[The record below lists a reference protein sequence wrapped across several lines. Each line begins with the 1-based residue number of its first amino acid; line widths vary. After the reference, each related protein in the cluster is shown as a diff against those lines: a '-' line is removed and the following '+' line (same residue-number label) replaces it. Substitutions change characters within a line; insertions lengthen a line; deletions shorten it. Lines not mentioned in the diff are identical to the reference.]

1 MTAVLETK
9 KVTKES
15 MTAKRSE
22 TARNHVK
29 KGNAKERAL
38 EKYRHLQ
45 RLGLT
50 PYFDGA
56 TIDLH
61 RERPSVVFIPKTET
75 IVEVENGQLLDFLK
89 GQGVQRILVDAQFP
103 SNAEVLSEIS
113 KVGIEVYLLKRTTTL
128 PAFRKSLENKHK
140 LTIPKND
147 YNDAILL
154 AFVKPKFW
162 KQVDWRYIECWNYM
176 ALWRDA
182 DKEFRRF
189 DNRIK
194 TYPKLRQDKEVMSQ
208 FEEVQVRR
216 ENAARRFIQVVQ
228 SFYQEIDDLFQR
240 LGIEKD
246 PIAKAYCCEI
256 ILEMQGYRKFK
267 WFLKKAG
274 IGFPL
279 PMLLKSRQGRKVYIY
294 DKRLRHAL
302 HQLTLKVYHLD
313 PYDDADKRKIPKK
326 MFKLAKRIWNW
337 WQKMIGDGR
346 VGEAL
351 GVAGPSREGRVDH
364 FETRHRTGSLQK
376 QGDNLRDGTF
386 QGPRHPA
393 DRRSLH
399 PTNPP
404 LFPLILTNSPRL
416 WAPYLTPQS
425 QSSTSDVINL

>member
-1 MTAVLETK
+1 MAETVVSRVRKAK
-9 KVTKES
+9 KSRVTKSPKTPKVKGKRE
-15 MTAKRSE
+15 TIAKQ
-22 TARNHVK
+22 TTRNHERKKKEVTEK
-29 KGNAKERAL
+29 AETIIRKGNAQERAL
-38 EKYRHLQ
+38 EMYHQLQ

-50 PYFDGA
+50 PYFDSA

-103 SNAEVLSEIS
+103 NNAEVLSEIN
-113 KVGIEVYLLKRTTTL
+113 KAGIEVYLLKRTTTL
-128 PAFRKSLENKHK
+128 SAFRKSLENKHD
-140 LTIPKND
+140 LSVPKND

-176 ALWRDA
+176 VLWRDA
-182 DKEFRRF
+182 EKEFRRF

-216 ENAARRFIQVVQ
+216 ENAARTFIQVVQ
-228 SFYQEIDDLFQR
+228 SFYPEIDDLFQR

-279 PMLLKSRQGRKVYIY
+279 PTLLKSRQGRKVYIY

-302 HQLTLKVYHLD
+302 HQLMLKVYHLN
-313 PYDDADKRKIPKK
+313 PYENADRRKIQKK
-326 MFKLAKRIWNW
+326 MFKLVKRIWNW
-337 WQKMIGDGR
+337 WQRQRMMGDGR

-351 GVAGPSREGRVDH
+351 GVAGPSRKGR
-364 FETRHRTGSLQK
+364 G
-376 QGDNLRDGTF
+376 
-386 QGPRHPA
+386 
-393 DRRSLH
+393 
-399 PTNPP
+399 
-404 LFPLILTNSPRL
+404 LT
-416 WAPYLTPQS
+416 Y
-425 QSSTSDVINL
+425 

>member
-1 MTAVLETK
+1 MTERVVLEAKKAKKKSRTTK
-9 KVTKES
+9 SPKTPKVKGKKE
-15 MTAKRSE
+15 TIAKQ
-22 TARNHVK
+22 TARNHERKKKEVTEK
-29 KGNAKERAL
+29 AETIIRKGNAKDKAL
-38 EKYRHLQ
+38 ELYHQLQ
-45 RLGLT
+45 QLELT

-216 ENAARRFIQVVQ
+216 ENAARRFVQ
-228 SFYQEIDDLFQR
+228 EVIKHYPEIGKLFQR

-246 PIAKAYCCEI
+246 PIAMAYCCEI
-256 ILEMQGYRKFK
+256 ILEMQGYQKFS

-274 IGFPL
+274 VGFPL
-279 PMLLKSRQGRKVYIY
+279 MTFPRKRRRQGSLFIH
-294 DKRLRHAL
+294 DGRLLYAL
-302 HQLTLKVYHLD
+302 EQLAIKVYHIPIVD
-313 PYDDADKRKIPKK
+313 RKKVRKK
-326 MFKLAKRIWNW
+326 TFKLAKRIWNW
-337 WQKMIGDGR
+337 WQRQRTISDDR

-351 GVAGPSREGRVDH
+351 GWELVLSKREG
-364 FETRHRTGSLQK
+364 
-376 QGDNLRDGTF
+376 
-386 QGPRHPA
+386 
-393 DRRSLH
+393 
-399 PTNPP
+399 
-404 LFPLILTNSPRL
+404 
-416 WAPYLTPQS
+416 
-425 QSSTSDVINL
+425 

>member
-9 KVTKES
+9 EVTKES
-15 MTAKRSE
+15 RTTKRSE
-22 TARNHVK
+22 TTRNHVK

-61 RERPSVVFIPKTET
+61 RERPSVVFIPKTES

-128 PAFRKSLENKHK
+128 PAFRKSLENNHK
-140 LTIPKND
+140 LSIPKND

-154 AFVKPKFW
+154 TFVKPKFL

-176 ALWRDA
+176 VLWRDA
-182 DKEFRRF
+182 DKEYRRF

-194 TYPKLRQDKEVMSQ
+194 AYPKLRQDEDVMSQ

-216 ENAARRFIQVVQ
+216 ENAARRFVQVVQ

-246 PIAKAYCCEI
+246 PIAMAYCCEI

-267 WFLKKAG
+267 WFLKNAG

-279 PMLLKSRQGRKVYIY
+279 PMLLKSRRGRYIY

-302 HQLTLKVYHLD
+302 NQLTLKVYHLD
-313 PYDDADKRKIPKK
+313 LCNEADKRKIPKK

-337 WQKMIGDGR
+337 WQRQRTISDGR

-351 GVAGPSREGRVDH
+351 GVAGPSRKERVGAHCDPP
-364 FETRHRTGSLQK
+364 Q
-376 QGDNLRDGTF
+376 DGV
-386 QGPRHPA
+386 PA
-393 DRRSLH
+393 KAG
-399 PTNPP
+399 N
-404 LFPLILTNSPRL
+404 
-416 WAPYLTPQS
+416 AG
-425 QSSTSDVINL
+425 

>member
-1 MTAVLETK
+1 MSQTQSVRKGRREKTERKRMK
-9 KVTKES
+9 KIKEEPGEKKEE
-15 MTAKRSE
+15 MMR
-22 TARNHVK
+22 
-29 KGNAKERAL
+29 KGNTKERAL
-38 EKYRHLQ
+38 EIYHQLQ
-45 RLGLT
+45 QLGLA

-56 TIDLH
+56 TVDLH

-89 GQGVQRILVDAQFP
+89 GQGREVQRILIDAQFP

-113 KVGIEVYLLKRTTTL
+113 KAGIEVYLLKRTTTL
-128 PAFRKSLENKHK
+128 SAFRKSMENKHK
-140 LTIPKND
+140 LIISKND
-147 YNDAILL
+147 YNDAVLL

-162 KQVDWRYIECWNYM
+162 KQVDWRYIECYNYQL
-176 ALWRDA
+176 LWRDA

-194 TYPKLRQDKEVMSQ
+194 AYPKLRQDEEVMSQ

-216 ENAARRFIQVVQ
+216 ENAARRFVQ
-228 SFYQEIDDLFQR
+228 EVMKQYPEINDLFQR

-256 ILEMQGYRKFK
+256 ILEMQGYRFK

-302 HQLTLKVYHLD
+302 HQLTLKVYHLSLH
-313 PYDDADKRKIPKK
+313 DDADKRKIPKK

-351 GVAGPSREGRVDH
+351 GVAGPSRKERV
-364 FETRHRTGSLQK
+364 
-376 QGDNLRDGTF
+376 
-386 QGPRHPA
+386 
-393 DRRSLH
+393 
-399 PTNPP
+399 
-404 LFPLILTNSPRL
+404 
-416 WAPYLTPQS
+416 
-425 QSSTSDVINL
+425 

>member
-1 MTAVLETK
+1 MSQTQSVRKGRREKTERKRMK
-9 KVTKES
+9 KIEEEPGEKKEE
-15 MTAKRSE
+15 MMR
-22 TARNHVK
+22 

-38 EKYRHLQ
+38 EIYHQLQ
-45 RLGLT
+45 RLGFRIF
-50 PYFDGA
+50 FDGA
-56 TIDLH
+56 TVDLH
-61 RERPSVVFIPKTET
+61 RERPSIVFFPKTET

-89 GQGVQRILVDAQFP
+89 GQGVQRVLIDAQFP
-103 SNAEVLSEIS
+103 NNAEVLSVIS
-113 KVGIEVYLLKRTTTL
+113 MAGFLFYLLKRTTTL
-128 PAFRKSLENKHK
+128 SAFRKSLKNKHD
-140 LTIPKND
+140 LSVPKND

-194 TYPKLRQDKEVMSQ
+194 AYPKLRQDEEVMSQ

-216 ENAARRFIQVVQ
+216 ENAARRFVQVVTKH
-228 SFYQEIDDLFQR
+228 YPGIGDLIQR
-240 LGIEKD
+240 LGVEKD
-246 PIAKAYCCEI
+246 PVAMAYTGEI

-267 WFLKKAG
+267 WFLKNAG

-279 PMLLKSRQGRKVYIY
+279 PTLLKSRQGRKVYIY

-302 HQLTLKVYHLD
+302 HQLTLKVYYLN

-337 WQKMIGDGR
+337 RQRMVGDGR

-351 GVAGPSREGRVDH
+351 GVAGPSRKERV
-364 FETRHRTGSLQK
+364 
-376 QGDNLRDGTF
+376 
-386 QGPRHPA
+386 
-393 DRRSLH
+393 
-399 PTNPP
+399 
-404 LFPLILTNSPRL
+404 
-416 WAPYLTPQS
+416 
-425 QSSTSDVINL
+425 

>member
-1 MTAVLETK
+1 MPGLPLAFSPPGRRGDGKMTAVLETK
-9 KVTKES
+9 KATKES
-15 MTAKRSE
+15 RTTKRSE
-22 TARNHVK
+22 TAKNHENVR
-29 KGNAKERAL
+29 KGNAKDRAL
-38 EKYRHLQ
+38 EIYRHLQ

-50 PYFDGA
+50 PYFDSA

-75 IVEVENGQLLDFLK
+75 IVKVENGQLLDFLK
-89 GQGVQRILVDAQFP
+89 GQGVQRVLVDAQFP
-103 SNAEVLSEIS
+103 SNAEVLSEIN
-113 KVGIEVYLLKRTTTL
+113 KAGIEIYLLKRTTTL
-128 PAFRKSLENKHK
+128 SAFRKSLKNKHD
-140 LTIPKND
+140 LSVPKND

-194 TYPKLRQDKEVMSQ
+194 AYPKLRQDEGVMSQ

-228 SFYQEIDDLFQR
+228 SFYPEIDDLFQR

-246 PIAKAYCCEI
+246 PVAKAYCCEI

-279 PMLLKSRQGRKVYIY
+279 PTLLKGRQGRKVYIY

-313 PYDDADKRKIPKK
+313 LYNDADKRKIPKK
-326 MFKLAKRIWNW
+326 MFKLVLRIWNW
-337 WQKMIGDGR
+337 WQRQRMIGDGR

-351 GVAGPSREGRVDH
+351 GVSGPSLKGRVWV
-364 FETRHRTGSLQK
+364 F
-376 QGDNLRDGTF
+376 
-386 QGPRHPA
+386 
-393 DRRSLH
+393 
-399 PTNPP
+399 
-404 LFPLILTNSPRL
+404 
-416 WAPYLTPQS
+416 
-425 QSSTSDVINL
+425 

>member
-1 MTAVLETK
+1 MRPDARPVSLPRGDGGRGENMTAVLETK
-9 KVTKES
+9 KVTKKLR
-15 MTAKRSE
+15 TTKRSE

-61 RERPSVVFIPKTET
+61 RERPSVVFIPRTET

-128 PAFRKSLENKHK
+128 PAFRKSLENNHK
-140 LTIPKND
+140 LSIPKND

-176 ALWRDA
+176 VLWRDA
-182 DKEFRRF
+182 DKEYRRF

-194 TYPKLRQDKEVMSQ
+194 AYPKLRQDEGVMSQ
-208 FEEVQVRR
+208 YEEVQVRR

-228 SFYQEIDDLFQR
+228 SFYPEIDDLFQR
-240 LGIEKD
+240 LDIKKD
-246 PIAKAYCCEI
+246 LIAKAYCCEI

-279 PMLLKSRQGRKVYIY
+279 PTLLKSRQGRKVYIY

-302 HQLTLKVYHLD
+302 HQLMLKVYHLN
-313 PYDDADKRKIPKK
+313 PYENADRRKIQKK
-326 MFKLAKRIWNW
+326 MFKLVKRIWNW
-337 WQKMIGDGR
+337 WQRQRMMGDGR

-351 GVAGPSREGRVDH
+351 GVAGPSRKGR
-364 FETRHRTGSLQK
+364 G
-376 QGDNLRDGTF
+376 
-386 QGPRHPA
+386 
-393 DRRSLH
+393 
-399 PTNPP
+399 
-404 LFPLILTNSPRL
+404 LT
-416 WAPYLTPQS
+416 Y
-425 QSSTSDVINL
+425 

>member
-1 MTAVLETK
+1 MTAVLETNK
-9 KVTKES
+9 ATKES
-15 MTAKRSE
+15 RTTKRSE
-22 TARNHVK
+22 TARNHVR

-75 IVEVENGQLLDFLK
+75 LAGGFIVELENKQLLDFLK
-89 GQGVQRILVDAQFP
+89 GQGVQRVLIDAQFP
-103 SNAEVLSEIS
+103 NNAEVLSEIS
-113 KVGIEVYLLKRTTTL
+113 KAGIEVYLLKRTTTL
-128 PAFRKSLENKHK
+128 SAFRKSLKNKHD
-140 LTIPKND
+140 LSVPKND

-162 KQVDWRYIECWNYM
+162 KQVDWKYIECWNYM
-176 ALWRDA
+176 VLWRDA
-182 DKEFRRF
+182 EKEYQRL

-194 TYPKLRQDKEVMSQ
+194 TYPKLRQDKQVMLR
-208 FEEVQVRR
+208 FEMTQV
-216 ENAARRFIQVVQ
+216 EMVYASERFVQVVQ
-228 SFYQEIDDLFQR
+228 SHYPEISDLFQR

-256 ILEMQGYRKFK
+256 ILEMQGYRRFK

-302 HQLTLKVYHLD
+302 HQLTLKVYHLSLH
-313 PYDDADKRKIPKK
+313 DDADKRKIPRK

-337 WQKMIGDGR
+337 WQRMVGDGR

-351 GVAGPSREGRVDH
+351 GVAGPSRIERARPCVEPRFDGDPAKAGKKRV
-364 FETRHRTGSLQK
+364 
-376 QGDNLRDGTF
+376 RDGTY
-386 QGPRHPA
+386 QGPKHPA
-393 DRRSLH
+393 DR
-399 PTNPP
+399 
-404 LFPLILTNSPRL
+404 
-416 WAPYLTPQS
+416 
-425 QSSTSDVINL
+425 

>member
-1 MTAVLETK
+1 MSQTQSVRKGRREKTERKRMK
-9 KVTKES
+9 KIEEEPREKKEE
-15 MTAKRSE
+15 MMR
-22 TARNHVK
+22 

-38 EKYRHLQ
+38 EIYRQLQ
-45 RLGLT
+45 QLGLT
-50 PYFDGA
+50 PFFDGA
-56 TIDLH
+56 TVDLH
-61 RERPSVVFIPKTET
+61 RERQSIVFVPKTET
-75 IVEVENGQLLDFLK
+75 IVEVENGQLFDFLK
-89 GQGVQRILVDAQFP
+89 GQGVQRILIDAQFP
-103 SNAEVLSEIS
+103 NNTEVLSEIS
-113 KVGIEVYLLKRTTTL
+113 KAGIEVYLLRRTTTL
-128 PAFRKSLENKHK
+128 SAFRKSLKNKHD
-140 LTIPKND
+140 LSVLKND

-194 TYPKLRQDKEVMSQ
+194 TYPKLQQDEEVMSQ

-216 ENAARRFIQVVQ
+216 ESAARRFIQVVQ
-228 SFYQEIDDLFQR
+228 SFYPEIDDLFQR

-267 WFLKKAG
+267 WFLKTAG

-279 PMLLKSRQGRKVYIY
+279 PTLLKSRRGLYIY

-302 HQLTLKVYHLD
+302 HQLTLKLYHLN
-313 PYDDADKRKIPKK
+313 PRDDADKRKIPKK

-337 WQKMIGDGR
+337 WQRQRMIGGGR

-351 GVAGPSREGRVDH
+351 GVAGPLEKRG
-364 FETRHRTGSLQK
+364 FT
-376 QGDNLRDGTF
+376 
-386 QGPRHPA
+386 A
-393 DRRSLH
+393 
-399 PTNPP
+399 
-404 LFPLILTNSPRL
+404 
-416 WAPYLTPQS
+416 
-425 QSSTSDVINL
+425 

>member
-1 MTAVLETK
+1 MSQIQSVRKGRREKTERKRMK
-9 KVTKES
+9 KIEEEPGEKKEE
-15 MTAKRSE
+15 MMR
-22 TARNHVK
+22 

-38 EKYRHLQ
+38 EIYRQLQ
-45 RLGLT
+45 QLGLK
-50 PYFDGA
+50 PFFDGA

-61 RERPSVVFIPKTET
+61 RERPSIVFFPKTET

-89 GQGVQRILVDAQFP
+89 GQGVQRVLIDAQFP
-103 SNAEVLSEIS
+103 NNAEVLSEIS
-113 KVGIEVYLLKRTTTL
+113 KAGIEVYLLKRTTTL
-128 PAFRKSLENKHK
+128 SAFRKSLKNKHD
-140 LTIPKND
+140 LSVLKND

-194 TYPKLRQDKEVMSQ
+194 AYPKLRQDEGVMSQ

-228 SFYQEIDDLFQR
+228 SFYPEIGDLFQR

-246 PIAKAYCCEI
+246 PVAKAYCCEI

-267 WFLKKAG
+267 WFLKNAG

-279 PMLLKSRQGRKVYIY
+279 PTLLKSRRGLYIY

-313 PYDDADKRKIPKK
+313 LYNEADKRKIPKK
-326 MFKLAKRIWNW
+326 MFKLVKRIWNW
-337 WQKMIGDGR
+337 WQRQRMIGDGR

-351 GVAGPSREGRVDH
+351 GVAGPSRNERVDLLA
-364 FETRHRTGSLQK
+364 TRRRTGSLRK
-376 QGDNLRDGTF
+376 QGTHG
-386 QGPRHPA
+386 
-393 DRRSLH
+393 
-399 PTNPP
+399 
-404 LFPLILTNSPRL
+404 
-416 WAPYLTPQS
+416 
-425 QSSTSDVINL
+425 

>member
-1 MTAVLETK
+1 
-9 KVTKES
+9 VTKES
-15 MTAKRSE
+15 RTTKRSE

-45 RLGLT
+45 RLGLS
-50 PYFDGA
+50 PFFDGA

-128 PAFRKSLENKHK
+128 PAFRKSLENNHK
-140 LTIPKND
+140 LSIPKND

-176 ALWRDA
+176 VLWRDA

-189 DNRIK
+189 DSRIK
-194 TYPKLRQDKEVMSQ
+194 AYPKLRQDEGVMSQ
-208 FEEVQVRR
+208 FMEVQVRR
-216 ENAARRFIQVVQ
+216 ENAARRFVQ
-228 SFYQEIDDLFQR
+228 EVTKQYPGIGDLIQR
-240 LGIEKD
+240 LGVEKD
-246 PIAKAYCCEI
+246 PIAMAYCCEI

-279 PMLLKSRQGRKVYIY
+279 PTLLKSRRGLYIY

-302 HQLTLKVYHLD
+302 HQLTLVIYHLN
-313 PYDDADKRKIPKK
+313 PYDDADQRKIPKK

-337 WQKMIGDGR
+337 WQRQKMVGDGR

-351 GVAGPSREGRVDH
+351 GVAGPSLFERECIVA
-364 FETRHRTGSLQK
+364 TRRRTGPLLS
-376 QGDNLRDGTF
+376 QGT
-386 QGPRHPA
+386 H
-393 DRRSLH
+393 
-399 PTNPP
+399 
-404 LFPLILTNSPRL
+404 
-416 WAPYLTPQS
+416 
-425 QSSTSDVINL
+425 VM